1 MGGPAGSQV
10 FKGRHTGSQ
19 GVKGWAYEVTGGQWV
34 GLQLPPI
41 VVDLILKP
49 KCCRNGVND
58 LTVRG
63 GAIEVHCLNGSCEAA
78 SAKETIGYS

>member
-1 MGGPAGSQV
+1 MG
-10 FKGRHTGSQ
+10 
-19 GVKGWAYEVTGGQWV
+19 WV

-78 SAKETIGYS
+78 SAKETIGYSYIHKASRHLLHTMNIFGIWALI